1 MANGSPPF
9 RESALKAMLYAGSG
23 LVPALKDKSKWSSEF
38 VNFLGRMLQTN
49 PNERAPASEL
59 LKDPWMEQADSKKSM
74 REILHQIFVE
84 KSLENSLGISI

>member
-1 MANGSPPF
+1 MANGSPPY

-23 LVPALKDKSKWSSEF
+23 IVPTLKDKSKWSSEF
-38 VNFLGRMLQTN
+38 LTFLGRMLHTD
-49 PNERAPASEL
+49 PNDRAPAREL

-74 REILHQIFVE
+74 REILHQVFVE